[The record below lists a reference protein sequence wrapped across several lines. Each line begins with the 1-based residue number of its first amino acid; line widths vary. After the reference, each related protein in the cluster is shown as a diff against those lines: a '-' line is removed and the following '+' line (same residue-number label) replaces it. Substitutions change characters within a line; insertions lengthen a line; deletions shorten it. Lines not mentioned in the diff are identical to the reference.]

1 MTTKAKLITILKTK
15 TSSVIPQLKCNSLYN
30 IPSQSSNAVFKKEGF
45 AVGSKCIKK
54 LSTGEALTYI
64 IDPND
69 LEIGDFLGSGA
80 SGSVHLATYK
90 PYNTVIAVKSI
101 NLYDKNTRKQFK
113 NDLRVLSDNK
123 CPNLIRFYG
132 AFFSEG
138 NVKILLEY
146 MNLGSLDRVIE
157 MIRTKKIEMPCIP
170 EKILSKITHQI
181 IQGLYYLHKSK
192 HQIHRDIKPANILLN
207 TDGIVKLTDFGIA
220 KALEST
226 ADFSHT
232 FVGSR
237 NFMSPERISG
247 KEYSYPSDIWSV
259 GLVVYELA
267 TGKYPYGEGNDFLS
281 QIAKIV
287 DGPEP
292 SLPSQVFSKEFVDFI
307 SICLKKDPSERA
319 SIQDLNNHP
328 WITAYINEESHV
340 PDWLAELFDYMIID
354 QDM

>member
-1 MTTKAKLITILKTK
+1 MT
-15 TSSVIPQLKCNSLYN
+15 N
-30 IPSQSSNAVFKKEGF
+30 IV
-45 AVGSKCIKK
+45 
-54 LSTGEALTYI
+54 
-64 IDPND
+64 DPND

-90 PYNTVIAVKSI
+90 PNNSVIAVKSI

-113 NDLRVLSDNK
+113 NDLRVLSDNG

-138 NVKILLEY
+138 NVKILIEY
-146 MNLGSLDRVIE
+146 MNMGSLDRVIE
-157 MIRTKKIEMPCIP
+157 MIKNKKLEKPCVP
-170 EKILSKITHQI
+170 ENILSKITYQI
-181 IQGLYYLHKSK
+181 LLGIYYLHKKK

-207 TDGIVKLTDFGIA
+207 LDGMVKLTDFGIA
-220 KALEST
+220 KAFENT
-226 ADFSHT
+226 ADFCHT

-247 KEYSYPSDIWSV
+247 QDYSFPSDIWSV

-267 TGKYPYGEGNDFLS
+267 TGEYPYGKGNDFLM

-292 SLPSQVFSKEFVDFI
+292 QLPSNLFSKEFCDFI
-307 SICLKKDPSERA
+307 SLCLKKIPSERG
-319 SIQDLNNHP
+319 SVEQLCEHP
-328 WITAYINEESHV
+328 WITKYINEDNHIPEF
-340 PDWLAELFDYMIID
+340 LAELFDIMILD
-354 QDM
+354 SQDM

>member
-1 MTTKAKLITILKTK
+1 
-15 TSSVIPQLKCNSLYN
+15 
-30 IPSQSSNAVFKKEGF
+30 
-45 AVGSKCIKK
+45 
-54 LSTGEALTYI
+54 
-64 IDPND
+64 
-69 LEIGDFLGSGA
+69 
-80 SGSVHLATYK
+80 
-90 PYNTVIAVKSI
+90 
-101 NLYDKNTRKQFK
+101 
-113 NDLRVLSDNK
+113 
-123 CPNLIRFYG
+123 
-132 AFFSEG
+132 
-138 NVKILLEY
+138 

-157 MIRTKKIEMPCIP
+157 TIRTKKIEMPCIP

>member
-157 MIRTKKIEMPCIP
+157 TIRTKKIEMPCIP
-170 EKILSKITHQI
+170 EKILFFYAFQC
-181 IQGLYYLHKSK
+181 
-192 HQIHRDIKPANILLN
+192 
-207 TDGIVKLTDFGIA
+207 
-220 KALEST
+220 
-226 ADFSHT
+226 
-232 FVGSR
+232 
-237 NFMSPERISG
+237 RI
-247 KEYSYPSDIWSV
+247 
-259 GLVVYELA
+259 
-267 TGKYPYGEGNDFLS
+267 
-281 QIAKIV
+281 
-287 DGPEP
+287 
-292 SLPSQVFSKEFVDFI
+292 
-307 SICLKKDPSERA
+307 
-319 SIQDLNNHP
+319 
-328 WITAYINEESHV
+328 
-340 PDWLAELFDYMIID
+340 
-354 QDM
+354 